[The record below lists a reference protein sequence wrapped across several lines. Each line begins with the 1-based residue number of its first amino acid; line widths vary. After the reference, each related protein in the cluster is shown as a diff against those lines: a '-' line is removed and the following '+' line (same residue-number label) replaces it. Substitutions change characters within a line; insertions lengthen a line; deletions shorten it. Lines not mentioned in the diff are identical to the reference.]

1 MKKFAFFL
9 IFVCS
14 TLFSAEF
21 PLRYV
26 SVIQRGILT
35 VNETQIPIN
44 VITKTSENLRI
55 MLANEF
61 GNMAKLEVS
70 HSGDVIKL
78 ENGAF
83 MSPCDAHNFF
93 LRDVMAC
100 MGFEKFFEPNIIH
113 SFIDNKHRIIKIVLL
128 DECVEFDYSYSD
140 DFSKT
145 IPKRI
150 FIKRKSY
157 TLDLE
162 TIKIFHNEQIRK

>member
-1 MKKFAFFL
+1 MKKFTFLL
-9 IFVCS
+9 IFMCS

-21 PLRYV
+21 SLRYA

-35 VNETQIPIN
+35 VNETQFPIN
-44 VITKTSENLRI
+44 VFTKASETLRI
-55 MLANEF
+55 ILANEF

-70 HSGDVIKL
+70 YSGDVIKL

-83 MSPCDAHNFF
+83 MSTYDAQNLF

-128 DECVEFDYSYSD
+128 DECVEFDFSYSD